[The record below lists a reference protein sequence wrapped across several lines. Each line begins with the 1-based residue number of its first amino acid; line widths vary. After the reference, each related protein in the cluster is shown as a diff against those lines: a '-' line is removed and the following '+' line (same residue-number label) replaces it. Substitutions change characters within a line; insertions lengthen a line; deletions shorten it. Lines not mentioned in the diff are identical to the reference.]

1 MNQKINTQ
9 DNKQTTFQ
17 EDNNAMNQAANEMVQ
32 AFGRDTYIGQSYSK
46 LAEAAEKA
54 NTAFER
60 LLKFGEER
68 QR

>member
-1 MNQKINTQ
+1 MNQKN
-9 DNKQTTFQ
+9 NNQTIFQ
-17 EDNNAMNQAANEMVQ
+17 EATNAMNQAANEMVQ